1 MNVLTRIGMGMIDVS
16 MRIGTQEHP
25 AEDAP
30 LVPLVFR
37 AQIQDKLEEKR
48 RDLHGVED
56 GGRQ

>member
-1 MNVLTRIGMGMIDVS
+1 M
-16 MRIGTQEHP
+16 GTQEHP